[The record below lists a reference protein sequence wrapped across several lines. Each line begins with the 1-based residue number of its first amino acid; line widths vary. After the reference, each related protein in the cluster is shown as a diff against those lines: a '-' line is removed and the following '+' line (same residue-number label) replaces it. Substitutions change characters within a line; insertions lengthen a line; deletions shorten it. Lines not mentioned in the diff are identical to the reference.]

1 MADDAMSGLNTARR
15 LSYGE
20 QLARAARKSPDER
33 ALRFEDRELTFGEL
47 DDRVTRLANA
57 LAERGASKG
66 DRVAT
71 LTYNGLEM
79 VETYLASARLGA
91 ICVPINFRLVADE
104 VSYIADDCGA
114 TAMIVDSKLAEVAGQ
129 VRARSPAEN
138 VPRT

>member
-1 MADDAMSGLNTARR
+1 MSMADDAMSGLNTARR

-79 VETYLASARLGA
+79 VEKIGRASCRERVEG
-91 ICVPINFRLVADE
+91 VGV
-104 VSYIADDCGA
+104 
-114 TAMIVDSKLAEVAGQ
+114 
-129 VRARSPAEN
+129 
-138 VPRT
+138 